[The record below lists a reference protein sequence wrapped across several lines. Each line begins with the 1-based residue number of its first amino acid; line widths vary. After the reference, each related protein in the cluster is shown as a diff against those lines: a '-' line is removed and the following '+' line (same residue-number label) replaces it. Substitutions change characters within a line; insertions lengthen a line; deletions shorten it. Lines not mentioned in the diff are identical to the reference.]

1 MNRPATAAL
10 REEHRLIL
18 RAVAAFEAMIEAAPT
33 SGPDLD
39 DVASC
44 LTFFRL
50 FTDACHHGKEE
61 DLLFVA
67 LEEHGIPAADGPI
80 AAMRAEH
87 RHGRELVRRM
97 TATLKGANNAEA
109 VAHATLRRDAAAYID
124 LIRAHIDREDG
135 GVFDLAD
142 EIVDGA
148 ACNTLCASYETV
160 CARRFEGRSLAD
172 LERTAETLI
181 ARYPGR

>member
-1 MNRPATAAL
+1 MNGPATAAL

-18 RAVAAFEAMIEAAPT
+18 RVVAAFEAMIEAAPT
-33 SGPDLD
+33 AGLDLD
-39 DVASC
+39 DVAAFIA
-44 LTFFRL
+44 FFRL

-61 DLLFVA
+61 DLLFAA
-67 LEEHGIPAADGPI
+67 LEEHGIQGADGPI
-80 AAMRAEH
+80 AALRTEH
-87 RHGRELVRRM
+87 RHGRDLVRGM
-97 TATLKGANNAEA
+97 TATLDRARNADAAASGA
-109 VAHATLRRDAAAYID
+109 LRREAAAYID

-142 EIVDGA
+142 GIVDGA
-148 ACNTLCASYETV
+148 ACSALCEAYETV